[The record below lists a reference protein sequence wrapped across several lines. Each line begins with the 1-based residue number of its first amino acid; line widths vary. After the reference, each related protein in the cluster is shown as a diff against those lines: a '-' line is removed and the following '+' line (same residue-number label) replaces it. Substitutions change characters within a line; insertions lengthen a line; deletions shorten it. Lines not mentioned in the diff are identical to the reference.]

1 MWIIS
6 LLFAFTR
13 FVRRI
18 RKELTEPDPSQSK
31 NKEKSIFR
39 KMFAR
44 KVENVKRNENLW
56 PSMEDRG
63 GEHRKKLRRK
73 KEVEQLNHG

>member
-1 MWIIS
+1 
-6 LLFAFTR
+6 
-13 FVRRI
+13 
-18 RKELTEPDPSQSK
+18 
-31 NKEKSIFR
+31 
-39 KMFAR
+39 MFAR
-44 KVENVKRNENLW
+44 KVENVKRNENPW